1 MMSSILTSD
10 QVYDG
15 GGTATP
21 DGVVGDNNGTF
32 SSGDTMCMLDDGDT
46 AFMMFAATVV
56 MMQTPAM
63 GLA

>member
-1 MMSSILTSD
+1 MSD
-10 QVYDG
+10 EE
-15 GGTATP
+15 TP
-21 DGVVGDNNGTF
+21 TCDL
-32 SSGDTMCMLDDGDT
+32 SAGDT